1 MSYTKFVGR
10 RWWCGGGGVEVVGG
24 VRGGEGE
31 TLNRVDFG
39 DLKIANSSLI
49 AS

>member
-1 MSYTKFVGR
+1 MIVTSEGK
-10 RWWCGGGGVEVVGG
+10 
-24 VRGGEGE
+24 GE

-49 AS
+49 GS

>member
-1 MSYTKFVGR
+1 MVVVVL
-10 RWWCGGGGVEVVGG
+10 GGGGG
-24 VRGGEGE
+24 GE

-49 AS
+49 ASWPET